1 MPCSEVAER
10 EGTAS
15 CKQIGPNVSLQELDM
30 PTLPRSITSSPAVEI
45 EAVSH
50 EQGDATGS
58 AAPLNGNQDSNLDGL
73 SGHRQ
78 ASNHEPDQESGMS
91 KIGSYPQCQL
101 TATSLHGRS
110 PSPDQASTNHSKRH
124 PYIAVVVPAPSW
136 TRMRVTRSATKAM
149 ARKRRLQNDQVRN
162 SSHYTGTSS
171 INPTNRMGEKQQR
184 QKKKP
189 KYAAGAVSAS
199 RRNPVPSDISPEN
212 QNIPGRA
219 ILTVQSG
226 GLKPAYFL
234 TFMPDMVSESSP
246 PGPHRRPADR
256 DQLMLAGSSATISG
270 KPQLYTSDENAR
282 LVRLKEREGMSWAE
296 IAEHFPGRSLSS
308 LQVHYSTKLRQK
320 ATTHLRKQQRRR

>member
-1 MPCSEVAER
+1 
-10 EGTAS
+10 
-15 CKQIGPNVSLQELDM
+15 
-30 PTLPRSITSSPAVEI
+30 
-45 EAVSH
+45 
-50 EQGDATGS
+50 
-58 AAPLNGNQDSNLDGL
+58 
-73 SGHRQ
+73 
-78 ASNHEPDQESGMS
+78 
-91 KIGSYPQCQL
+91 
-101 TATSLHGRS
+101 
-110 PSPDQASTNHSKRH
+110 
-124 PYIAVVVPAPSW
+124 
-136 TRMRVTRSATKAM
+136 MRVTRSATKAM